1 MHSPSHIAPPSQR
14 RPNQHRRR
22 SHNDNGRRHDA
33 GTERISVK
41 HFAFH
46 LLPPFT
52 TQQQE
57 NLGAWAGAAGLDYTV
72 FNSRDTLVL
81 ALCRSRGGNLTL
93 NRGAGTVRDRLGLPY
108 TPERILCGK
117 PFIANLLRDHSDGQ
131 VPQPICC
138 EGRSFGQEA
147 LHRGLNHAS
156 RVLDTCTPLLQL
168 VESGDVGLL
177 DIPTIHHA
185 RDIVSTE
192 ESDRLF
198 DERPD
203 LDGSIHVTFRLYD
216 DAGMPAAPADAPPHE
231 GGPTTVE
238 IVGIPGSSEVKKK
251 HYWLYSKRG
260 NFGKTYTITAE
271 IISRYK
277 AIFLSDANNATRL
290 PKSAQFIVLDE
301 VGPSNKLPI
310 QQMKALTSGNASVSA
325 INRKSYGESYVPRP
339 DAQFIIL
346 TNHSPYDTY
355 ATTNPKT
362 RLRRVRPDV
371 LEPLQRRF
379 NIIRLDGSDRDE
391 MLKYVDPVDLTE
403 EDYRHLLK
411 KTFYD
416 SLRLANS
423 MGDVSTRLVRQ
434 VLAQLMS
441 IHQHRAG
448 ETTMTTTLTLAR
460 DLQKAIPPVD
470 YIAILDILDR
480 FCTVDNI
487 PVEGLQHLEYAVQIR
502 CDEERD
508 LYAEMVEGMWHLPG
522 MLPTFRRQ
530 HELTG
535 TGPMP
540 VKGAARQARREGL
553 RDLITL
559 HRRQDEAAERAR
571 RQQEAARAV
580 NAPQPDEPAS
590 IERLAHESYA
600 VGDDGFDEVDSH
612 IPVHITRMSDNGG
625 DLAAARD

>member
-1 MHSPSHIAPPSQR
+1 MR
-14 RPNQHRRR
+14 
-22 SHNDNGRRHDA
+22 
-33 GTERISVK
+33 

-52 TQQQE
+52 AQQRE
-57 NLGAWAGAAGLDYTV
+57 NLGTWAGAVGLDYIV

-81 ALCRSRGGNLTL
+81 ALCKSRGGNLTL
-93 NRGAGTVRDRLGLPY
+93 PRGAGTIRDRLGLPY
-108 TPERILCGK
+108 TPTRIFCGK
-117 PFIANLLRDHSDGQ
+117 PFIANLLRDHGDGQ

-138 EGRSFGQEA
+138 EGRSFDQEA
-147 LHRGLNHAS
+147 LHRGLTQAS
-156 RVLDTCTPLLQL
+156 RVLDMCTPLIQL
-168 VESGDVGLL
+168 VESGDVRLL

-203 LDGSIHVTFRLYD
+203 LDGSVHMTFRLYD
-216 DAGMPAAPADAPPHE
+216 DEGMPSAPDDAPPHE

-251 HYWLYSKRG
+251 HYWLYSKKG
-260 NFGKTYTITAE
+260 NFGKTYTITTE
-271 IISRYK
+271 LISRYK

-290 PKSAQFIVLDE
+290 PKSAQFIVFDE
-301 VGPSNKLPI
+301 AGPSNKLPI

-325 INRKSYGESYVPRP
+325 INRKSYGESYVPRS

-391 MLKYVDPVDLTE
+391 MLKYVDPIDLTE

-423 MGDVSTRLVRQ
+423 VGDVSTRLVRQ
-434 VLAQLMS
+434 VLAQLMH
-441 IHQHRAG
+441 IHRHRAG
-448 ETTMTTTLTLAR
+448 ETAMTTTLTLAR

-487 PVEGLQHLEYAVQIR
+487 PIEGLQHLEYAVQIR
-502 CDEERD
+502 CDEERN
-508 LYAEMVEGMWHLPG
+508 LYAEMVEGMWHLPD

-535 TGPMP
+535 TGPRSVRGP
-540 VKGAARQARREGL
+540 ARKARLEGL
-553 RDLITL
+553 RDLIAL
-559 HRRQDEAAERAR
+559 HRRQDAAAERMRR
-571 RQQEAARAV
+571 RQEDARV
-580 NAPQPDEPAS
+580 IIAPQPDDPALFES
-590 IERLAHESYA
+590 LAHGSDA
-600 VGDDGFDEVDSH
+600 VGAGDDGFDEGDSH
-612 IPVHITRMSDNGG
+612 SPVHRRQEAARVIVAPQPNDPALSESLRIPVHITRMPNNG